1 MASSAVHVC
10 KGTIADIENRPEK
23 SLERPGRL
31 ELQRQF
37 VELRAKGFS
46 LSRCAKELGVSK
58 TTLATWQ
65 HDLEAEIAS
74 LKAIELEA
82 LQEEF
87 YLSKEAR
94 IRLFG
99 EQIATLRQ
107 ELATRDLSEV
117 ATDKL
122 LELLLKWQ
130 QALLAEYVEPRP
142 LSSRQ
147 IEQLQ
152 AETGAKLDSQQISV
166 ELEQTLQRYKAGL
179 ITVEQARQELS
190 LFLAMLKA
198 EEQAEIERK
207 LESIQAVLE
216 GRA

>member
-1 MASSAVHVC
+1 MTTQSLHVC
-10 KGTIADIENRPEK
+10 KGTIADMENRPEK
-23 SLERPGRL
+23 GLERPGKL
-31 ELQRQF
+31 ELRAQF
-37 VELRAKGFS
+37 VELRAKGYS
-46 LSRCAKELGVSK
+46 LARCADQLHVSK
-58 TTLATWQ
+58 STLATWQ

-87 YLSKEAR
+87 YMSKEAR

>member
-1 MASSAVHVC
+1 MAAESLHVC

-23 SLERPGRL
+23 GLERPGRL

-122 LELLLKWQ
+122 LELFLKWQ